1 MAKLPEETL
10 DMIDD
15 QVDFSQVFRMSD
27 LIFEVRSLL
36 SIEMAENLD
45 QLAKKLEQI
54 TEGQGDDEEEV
65 IFDLADELM
74 GDILAAQEHLEDI
87 CVVLS
92 SISECNPELDNDVDE
107 WDS

>member
-1 MAKLPEETL
+1 MAKLSEETL

-15 QVDFSQVFRMSD
+15 QVDFSKVFRMSD

-36 SIEMAENLD
+36 SVDLAENPA
-45 QLAKKLEQI
+45 QLASKLERI
-54 TEGQGDDEEEV
+54 IEGQGDDEEDV

-92 SISECNPELDNDVDE
+92 SIGECNPELNNDSDK